1 MLAPDNGK
9 RPDIQKL
16 QKRAALPK
24 YFRFGAIVALCATV
38 LAIGIGFYL
47 ARKNA
52 DFRLKPEDAKLS
64 KDVVAQVNGYER
76 METDGDVKKFYIKAD
91 KATTFS
97 DNHQELENVFL
108 QVFDETGEKSDRI
121 TSQKAIYIPAENKNF
136 NAYFAGNVNIETRD
150 ALKVKTEHIYY
161 KKETEIAEA
170 EELVEF
176 ERQNITGKSTGAF
189 VKIKE
194 KRLELMKDVEINAFA
209 LNPADELAK
218 SNIQSARI
226 TASYA
231 MVDQNAEKIELND
244 NVFINI
250 IPNGQNAEM
259 SQPTDIK
266 SSRATAAFENKEI
279 RQIDLNGN
287 VEVYQKPTS
296 ANSKWTRTK
305 ANKATAKLEKELK
318 SVELF
323 ENVDIET
330 TTNDAKPT
338 KITSG
343 YALYEKDIDRFQL
356 KNSVHI
362 ITVEDNKPTH
372 IKASEAV
379 YEQTNFRIF
388 LNGNSEIDNG
398 TEYLR
403 GDTMTALLYPN
414 KKVRYS
420 NAKGNAYLKQNS
432 PERTTEVSAGE
443 LNATFNESQQLS
455 AANAIGS
462 GSAVLIPAKAD
473 EYSKVTLNAPN
484 AIHLN
489 FRGEGLLEQM
499 NTEGR
504 TTIQMNAPN
513 NRADAANKKLTAD
526 AVKTFFNQNGKDLTR
541 AEAVGNAELFVEP
554 LQSSPSNYKTT
565 VNAPRFDCEFFPTGN
580 NAKNCVAQTKTKTVR
595 VPTAPSDKRGTQTL
609 IADKLTAQFN
619 QQTQDVQV
627 FDAVG
632 GTKFTELDRNGIAE
646 TINFTSADEI
656 VRLRGGE
663 PTVWDSRA
671 RARGDEID
679 WDTRNGKSFLR
690 GNVATTYYSQKQTG
704 GATPFGDTNKPVY
717 VTAANAEFNHTEE
730 TGLYTGNARAWQE
743 NNYVRSDK
751 LLLKQK
757 EGQLYAEGAVQSVLY
772 DAKKK
777 ENGKETT
784 VPAYA
789 SSNKMFY
796 NRENRQL
803 RYEEN
808 VDIRQG
814 TDRITA
820 GKADI
825 FMNENNEMSK
835 TIAEKSVVIT
845 QPNRRALGD
854 WAQYT
859 AENEVAILRGNP
871 ASIEDT
877 EKGSSQGAQV
887 TVYMRENRAVSESKT
902 ETNNTGRIRSVYK
915 IKKNE

>member
-1 MLAPDNGK
+1 MLVSDVK
-9 RPDIQKL
+9 RPNIQKL
-16 QKRAALPK
+16 QKRANLPK
-24 YFRFGAIVALCATV
+24 YFRVGAIAALCLTI

-47 ARKNA
+47 ARKNTE
-52 DFRLKPEDAKLS
+52 FRLKPGDAQLS
-64 KDVVAQVNGYER
+64 KDVTAEVRGYER
-76 METDGDVKKFYIKAD
+76 TETEGDIKKFYIKAD
-91 KATTFS
+91 KATTFT
-97 DNHQELENVFL
+97 DNHQEFENVYL
-108 QVFDETGEKSDRI
+108 QVFDETGDKSDRI
-121 TSQKAIYIPAENKNF
+121 TAEKAIYIPEENKNF
-136 NAYFAGNVNIETRD
+136 RAYFAGNVNIETRD
-150 ALKVKTEHIYY
+150 ALKVKTAQIFY
-161 KKETEIAEA
+161 KKETEVAEA

-176 ERQNITGKSTGAF
+176 ERENITGKSLGAF

-209 LNPADELAK
+209 LNPTDELSK
-218 SNIQSARI
+218 SNIQSAKI
-226 TASYA
+226 TANYA
-231 MVDQNAEKIELND
+231 MVDQNSEKIELSE

-250 IPNGQNAEM
+250 IPNGQNSEM

-266 SSRATAAFENKEI
+266 SDRAVASFTNKEI
-279 RQIDLNGN
+279 NQIDLNGN
-287 VEVYQKPTS
+287 VDVYQKPTS

-305 ANKATAKLEKELK
+305 AKKATAKIEKELK
-318 SVELF
+318 SLELT
-323 ENVDIET
+323 ENVVIET
-330 TTNDAKPT
+330 TSNDAKPT
-338 KITSG
+338 KINSG

-362 ITVEDNKPTH
+362 VTVEDNKPTN

-379 YEQTNFRIF
+379 YEQTNGRIF

-398 TEYLR
+398 TEYLK
-403 GDTMTALLYPN
+403 GDVMTALLFPN
-414 KKVRYS
+414 KKVKYS
-420 NAKGNAYLKQNS
+420 NAKGNAYLKQTS
-432 PERTTEVSAGE
+432 PERTTEVSANE
-443 LNATFNESQQLS
+443 LNATFNENQQLQ
-455 AANAIGS
+455 AANAVGDS
-462 GSAVLIPAKAD
+462 NAVLTPAQTN
-473 EYSKVTLNAPN
+473 EYSKVTLSAPN

-526 AVKTFFNQNGKDLTR
+526 SVKTFFNANGKDLTK
-541 AEAVGNAELFVEP
+541 AEAVGNAELYVEP
-554 LQSSPSNYKTT
+554 LQNSATNYKTT

-580 NAKNCVAQTKTKTVR
+580 NAKICIAQTKTKTVR
-595 VPTAPSDKRGTQTL
+595 VPTVGSEKRGTQTL
-609 IADKLTAQFN
+609 IADKLNAQFN

-627 FDAVG
+627 FDALG
-632 GTKFTELDRNGIAE
+632 NTKFTELDRNGIAE
-646 TINFTSADEI
+646 RINFTADDEV

-671 RARGDEID
+671 RAKSDEID
-679 WDTRNGKSFLR
+679 WDTRAEKSFLR
-690 GNVATTYYSQKQTG
+690 GNVSTTYYSQKQTG
-704 GATPFGDTNKPVY
+704 GATPFGATNKPVY

-730 TGLYTGNARAWQE
+730 TGLYTGNARAWQD

-757 EGQLYAEGAVQSVLY
+757 EGQLFADGAVQSVLY

-777 ENGKETT
+777 EKGKETT
-784 VPAYA
+784 VPVYA
-789 SSNKMFY
+789 SSNKLFY

-825 FMNENNEMSK
+825 FMDDKNEMSK
-835 TIAEKSVVIT
+835 TIAETNVVIT
-845 QPNRRALGD
+845 QPNRRAIGD

-859 AENEVAILRGNP
+859 SENEVAILRGNP
-871 ASIEDT
+871 ARIDDNEN
-877 EKGSSQGAQV
+877 GSSQGALM
-887 TVYMRENRAVSESKT
+887 TVYMRENRVVGESQSEQ
-902 ETNNTGRIRSVYK
+902 NNTGRTRSVYK

>member
-1 MLAPDNGK
+1 MLVSDAK
-9 RPDIQKL
+9 RPNITKL

-24 YFRFGAIVALCATV
+24 YFRVGAICALLVTI

-47 ARKNA
+47 GRQRSE
-52 DFRLKPEDAKLS
+52 FRLKPEHAKLS
-64 KDVVAQVNGYER
+64 KDVTSEIKGYER
-76 METDGDVKKFYIKAD
+76 LETEGDVKKHFIKAD
-91 KATTFS
+91 LMRTFS
-97 DNHQELENVFL
+97 DNHMELENVYL
-108 QVFDETGEKSDRI
+108 QVFDELGDKSDRI
-121 TSQKAIYIPAENKNF
+121 TSEKGIYIPAENKNF
-136 NAYFAGNVNIETRD
+136 TAYFAGNVNIETRD
-150 ALKVKTEHIYY
+150 ALKVKTAQIFY
-161 KKETEIAEA
+161 KKETETAEA
-170 EELVEF
+170 EDLVEF
-176 ERQNITGKSTGAF
+176 ERDNISGKSTGAF

-209 LNPADELAK
+209 LNPTDELAR

-226 TASYA
+226 TANYA
-231 MVDQNAEKIELND
+231 MVDQAAEKIELSE
-244 NVFINI
+244 NVFIAI
-250 IPNGQNAEM
+250 IPNGNNSEM

-266 SSRATAAFENKEI
+266 SNQATAGFENKEI

-287 VEVYQKPTS
+287 VEVYQKPTG

-305 ANKATAKLEKELK
+305 ANKATAKIEKELK
-318 SVELF
+318 TVELTD
-323 ENVDIET
+323 NVQIET

-338 KITSG
+338 KINSG

-356 KNSVHI
+356 KSGVHI
-362 ITVEDNKPTH
+362 VTVEDSKPTN

-379 YEQTNFRIF
+379 YEQTNGKIF

-398 TEYLR
+398 TEYLK
-403 GDTMTALLYPN
+403 GDMMTALLFPN

-420 NAKGNAYLKQNS
+420 NAKGSAYLRQNS
-432 PERTTEVSAGE
+432 PERTTEVSANE
-443 LNATFNESQQLS
+443 LNATFNENQQLQL
-455 AANAIGS
+455 ANAIGGS
-462 GSAVLIPAKAD
+462 SAVLTPSKPE
-473 EYSKVTLNAPN
+473 EYSKVTLAAPN

-499 NTEGR
+499 NTDGR
-504 TTIQMNAPN
+504 TTIQLNAPN

-526 AVKTFFNQNGKDLTR
+526 AVKTFFNANGKDLTR
-541 AEAVGNAELFVEP
+541 AEAVGNAELYVEP
-554 LQSSPSNYKTT
+554 LQAAEKNYKTT

-580 NAKNCVAQTKTKTVR
+580 NAKVCVAQTKTKTVR
-595 VPTAPSDKRGTQTL
+595 VPTVPGEKRGTQVL
-609 IADKLTAQFN
+609 IADKLNAQFN

-627 FDAVG
+627 FDATG
-632 GTKFTELDRNGIAE
+632 DTKFTELDRNGIAE
-646 TINFTSADEI
+646 TINFTAGDEI

-671 RARGDEID
+671 RAKAEEID
-679 WDTRNGKSFLR
+679 WDTRGEKSFLR
-690 GNVATTYYSQKQTG
+690 GNASTTYYNQKQTG
-704 GATPFGDTNKPVY
+704 GATPFGATNKPVY

-730 TGLYTGNARAWQE
+730 TGLYTGNARAWQD

-757 EGQLYAEGAVQSVLY
+757 EGQLFAEGSVQSVLY

-777 ENGKETT
+777 EKGVETT
-784 VPAYA
+784 VPVYA
-789 SSNKMFY
+789 SSQKLFY

-825 FMNENNEMSK
+825 YMDDKNEMSK
-835 TIAEKSVVIT
+835 TIAEQSVVIT

-871 ASIEDT
+871 ARIEDAET
-877 EKGSSQGAQV
+877 GSSQGAQV
-887 TVYMRENRAVSESKT
+887 TVYMRENRVVGESRT
-902 ETNNTGRIRSVYK
+902 EQNNTGRTRSVYK
-915 IKKNE
+915 VKKNE